1 MNTKKGSQP
10 LNFNP
15 KGPLQS
21 LDGENRE
28 GKRRKPRGKT
38 ASLNL
43 GFSRIIALFSQ
54 FYLAV
59 FGIFAVLPRGFSR
72 FSWFLRSKEDCAGPF
87 NSNSSCHLGI
97 YHTCI
102 FMCMYASCSVYT
114 ILYTLSVVSLKQRNY
129 CIVSWLRSEHVSIK
143 SLQYFRTF

>member
-1 MNTKKGSQP
+1 MNTKKRQSATKFQP
-10 LNFNP
+10 QRASTISGRRKLRGKTAKTAWKNH
-15 KGPLQS
+15 
-21 LDGENRE
+21 ENRE

-59 FGIFAVLPRGFSR
+59 LPGGFSR
-72 FSWFLRSKEDCAGPF
+72 FSWFLRSKDCAGSF

-129 CIVSWLRSEHVSIK
+129 
-143 SLQYFRTF
+143 